1 MRVAVVG
8 HTEWIDFV
16 RVPHLPASGEI
27 LHAADAWE
35 EPGGGG
41 AVAAGQLARL
51 AGDCVFITA
60 FGDGPHG
67 PATRAALQS
76 IGVRVE
82 AALRS
87 TPHRRAITFVTP
99 EAQRTIV
106 VLGDRLGPE
115 ASDPIGWDL
124 LDDADAV
131 YFTAGDVHALHR
143 ARRARVL
150 VATPRAMGTLRGS
163 GVELDALVGSAAD
176 ASERFGDDD
185 LDPPP
190 RLLVRTEGAKGGTFG
205 APGEP
210 PRRFAAAQP
219 PGPPVDSYGCGDSFA
234 AGLTFA
240 LGKGME
246 PEDAVALAARCGAA
260 CLTGRGPY
268 AGQLR

>member
-1 MRVAVVG
+1 VRVAVVG

-16 RVPHLPASGEI
+16 RVSHLPAPGEI
-27 LHAADAWE
+27 LHAEDAWE

-51 AGDCVFITA
+51 AGECVFVTA
-60 FGDGPHG
+60 FGEGPHG
-67 PATRAALQS
+67 PATRAALQTM
-76 IGVRVE
+76 GVRVE
-82 AALRS
+82 AALRP
-87 TPHRRAITFVTP
+87 TPHRRAITMVTP
-99 EAQRTIV
+99 AAERTIL

-115 ASDPIGWDL
+115 AADPIGWDL
-124 LDDADAV
+124 LDAADAC

-150 VATPRAMGTLRGS
+150 VATPRAMETLQGS
-163 GVELDALVGSAAD
+163 GVRLDALVGSAAD
-176 ASERFGDDD
+176 QGERFDDFD

-190 RLLVRTEGAKGGTFG
+190 RLLVRTEGAKGGMYG
-205 APGEP
+205 PPGEK
-210 PRRFAAAQP
+210 PRRFAAAEP
-219 PGPPVDSYGCGDSFA
+219 PGPPVDAYGCGDSFA

-240 LGKGME
+240 LGKGMDDD
-246 PEDAVALAARCGAA
+246 DAVAFAARCGAA